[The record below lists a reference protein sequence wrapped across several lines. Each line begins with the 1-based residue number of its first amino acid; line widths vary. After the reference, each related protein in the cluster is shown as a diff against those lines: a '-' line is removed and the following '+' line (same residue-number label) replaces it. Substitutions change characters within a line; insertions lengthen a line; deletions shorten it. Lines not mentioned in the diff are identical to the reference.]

1 MMIDFLVP
9 AQGFLFALLIF
20 GLRII
25 DTSLAT
31 VRVLFVVRGRRLL
44 AWILGFFQA
53 LLYVFAISSVLA
65 NLDNWYYMLA
75 YAAGFATGVVVGIM
89 IEERIAVG
97 HTHLTIIS
105 PLRGAVIAEKLRE
118 GGFAVTEVPARGKDG
133 TVGLLICNVNR
144 RDFHTAEEIVEQVDS
159 EAFITAENVT
169 PVRRG
174 FWRA

>member
-1 MMIDFLVP
+1 MFDFLIP
-9 AQGFLFALLIF
+9 AHGFLFALLIF
-20 GLRII
+20 ALRII

-31 VRVLFVVRGRRLL
+31 IRVLFVVRGRRLFS
-44 AWILGFFQA
+44 WILGFFQA
-53 LLYVFAISSVLA
+53 LLYVFAISSVLS

-89 IEERIAVG
+89 IEERLAVG

-105 PLRGAVIAEKLRE
+105 PLRGAIIAEELRD

-133 TVGLLICNVNR
+133 TVTLLICNVNR
-144 RDFHTAEEIVEQVDS
+144 RDFHQAEDIVKKVDGD
-159 EAFITAENVT
+159 AFITAEDVT

>member
-1 MMIDFLVP
+1 MLDFLGP

-20 GLRII
+20 ALRII

-31 VRVLFVVRGRRLL
+31 IRVLFVVRGRKLL

-53 LLYVFAISSVLA
+53 LLYVVAISSVLS
-65 NLDNWYYMLA
+65 NLGSWYYMLA
-75 YAAGFATGVVVGIM
+75 YAAGFATGVFFGMV
-89 IEERIAVG
+89 IEDRLAVG

-105 PLRGAVIAEKLRE
+105 PLRGAVIAEQLRE
-118 GGFAVTEVPARGKDG
+118 SGFAVTEVPARGKDG
-133 TVGLLICNVNR
+133 TVTLLICNVNR
-144 RDFHTAEEIVEQVDS
+144 RDFHSAEKVIMEVDGD
-159 EAFITAENVT
+159 AFITAEDVT

>member
-1 MMIDFLVP
+1 MLDFLGP

-20 GLRII
+20 ALRII

-31 VRVLFVVRGRRLL
+31 IRVLFVVRGRKLL

-53 LLYVFAISSVLA
+53 LLYVVAISSVLA
-65 NLDNWYYMLA
+65 NLGSWYYMLA
-75 YAAGFATGVVVGIM
+75 YAAGFATGVFLGM
-89 IEERIAVG
+89 IVEDRLAVG

-105 PLRGAVIAEKLRE
+105 PLRGAVIADQLRE
-118 GGFAVTEVPARGKDG
+118 SGFAVTEVPARGKDG
-133 TVGLLICNVNR
+133 TVSLLICNVNR
-144 RDFHTAEEIVEQVDS
+144 RDFRSAEKVVMEVDGD
-159 EAFITAENVT
+159 AFITAEDIT

>member
-1 MMIDFLVP
+1 MLDFLGP

-20 GLRII
+20 ALRII

-31 VRVLFVVRGRRLL
+31 IRVLFVVRGRKLF

-53 LLYVFAISSVLA
+53 LLYVVAISTVLA
-65 NLDNWYYMLA
+65 NLDSWYYMLA
-75 YAAGFATGVVVGIM
+75 YAAGFATGVLLGM
-89 IEERIAVG
+89 IIEDRLAVG

-105 PLRGAVIAEKLRE
+105 PLRGAVIAEELRE
-118 GGFAVTEVPARGKDG
+118 SGFAVTEVPARGKDG
-133 TVGLLICNVNR
+133 TVTMLICNVNR
-144 RDFHTAEEIVEQVDS
+144 RDFHVAEKVVMEVDN
-159 EAFITAENVT
+159 EAFITAEDIT

>member
-1 MMIDFLVP
+1 MFDFIGP
-9 AQGFLFALLIF
+9 GQGFLFALLIF
-20 GLRII
+20 TLRII

-31 VRVLFVVRGRRLL
+31 IRVLFVVRGRRLFS
-44 AWILGFFQA
+44 WILGFFQA
-53 LLYVFAISSVLA
+53 LLYVVAISSVLA

-75 YAAGFATGVVVGIM
+75 YAGGFATGVVVGMM

-105 PLRGAVIAEKLRE
+105 PLRGAIIADELRAN
-118 GGFAVTEVPARGKDG
+118 GFAVTEIAARGKDG
-133 TVGLLICNVNR
+133 TVNLLLCNVNR
-144 RDFHTAEEIVEQVDS
+144 RDMQQAENIVQEVDS
-159 EAFITAENVT
+159 DAFITAENVT